1 MTATMNPTEEL
12 KQLVKATIAEGTVK
26 LASGATSDFYI
37 DGRHTTLTSRGLQL
51 TAQLMWERIKK
62 WDVTAVGGPTLGA
75 DPIVAGILM
84 AAAAE
89 GKTLKGFLIRKEAK
103 GHGMGNWCE
112 GPKLA
117 DGERVVLIED
127 VVTSG
132 GSAIKAIEGMNHQYK
147 PKVVKILALVDRQAG
162 AVENLKKAGYEF
174 EALFTRKDL
183 GR

>member
-1 MTATMNPTEEL
+1 MSAREDLM
-12 KQLVKATIAEGTVK
+12 KLVKSTVAEGTVT
-26 LASGATSDFYI
+26 LASGAKSDFYI
-37 DGRHTTLTSRGLQL
+37 DGRQTTLDSRGLQL

-62 WDVTAVGGPTLGA
+62 WDVTAVGGPTMGA

-89 GKTLKGFLIRKEAK
+89 GKHLKGFLIRKEAK
-103 GHGMGNWCE
+103 GHGMQRWVE
-112 GPKLA
+112 GPDLKE
-117 DGERVVLIED
+117 GERVVLIED

-132 GSAIKAIEGMNHQYK
+132 GSALKAIEGMNTQYN
-147 PKVVKILALVDRQAG
+147 PKVVKILCLVDRQAG
-162 AVENLKKAGYEF
+162 AAEKLKAAGYEF

>member
-1 MTATMNPTEEL
+1 MSAREEL
-12 KQLVKATIAEGTVK
+12 MKLVKSTVAEGTVT
-26 LASGATSDFYI
+26 LASGAKSDFYI
-37 DGRHTTLTSRGLQL
+37 DGRQTTLDSRGLQL

-62 WDVTAVGGPTLGA
+62 WDVTAVGGPTMGA

-89 GKTLKGFLIRKEAK
+89 GKHLKGFLIRKEAK
-103 GHGMGNWCE
+103 AHGMQKWVE
-112 GPKLA
+112 GPPLKE
-117 DGERVVLIED
+117 GERVVIIED

-132 GSAIKAIEGMNHQYK
+132 GSAIKAIEGMNTQYK
-147 PKVVKILALVDRQAG
+147 PKVVKVLCLVDRQAG
-162 AVENLKKAGYEF
+162 ATEKLKAAGYEY

>member
-1 MTATMNPTEEL
+1 MDKRAEL
-12 KQLVKATIAEGTVK
+12 LGLVKSTIAVGPVK

-51 TAQLMWERIKK
+51 TAELMWQRIKQ
-62 WDVTAVGGPTLGA
+62 WDVTAIGGPTLGA

-84 AAAAE
+84 AAAQE
-89 GKTLKGFLIRKEAK
+89 GATLKGFLIRKETK
-103 GHGMGNWCE
+103 GHGLGNWVE

-117 DGERVVLIED
+117 ANERVVLIED

-132 GSAIKAIEGMNHQYK
+132 GSAITAINNMRNQYQ
-147 PKVVKILALVDRQAG
+147 PQVVKVLALVDRQAG
-162 AVENLKKAGYEF
+162 AGENLSKAGYEF
-174 EALFTRKDL
+174 EALFTRKEL